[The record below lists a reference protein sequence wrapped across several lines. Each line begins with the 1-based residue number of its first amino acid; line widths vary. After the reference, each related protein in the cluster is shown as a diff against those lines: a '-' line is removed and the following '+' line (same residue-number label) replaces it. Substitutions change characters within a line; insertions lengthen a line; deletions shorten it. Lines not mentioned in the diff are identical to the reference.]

1 MVNESVESRQFHDF
15 QQMHMEKE
23 DSIKGLFYSVM
34 SSRLSL
40 STSVFQPIHTANLFL
55 PISLGSIITQQ

>member
-40 STSVFQPIHTANLFL
+40 STSV
-55 PISLGSIITQQ
+55 